1 MLDGFEFKVF
11 TNEDLPTLRQIYKES
26 RQEELDL
33 LTTWTERQIEEF
45 VDHQFSA
52 QHKYYIENYQGSKFW
67 LIQKEGH
74 PIGRLYLK
82 EYENEFRIIDI
93 ALLIAWRRKGIG
105 KRILEKILSSAAE
118 KGKIVS
124 IHVEKNNPA
133 LELYKRLG
141 FQEKEDKGVY
151 WFMVKEL
158 G

>member
-1 MLDGFEFKVF
+1 MLDGFEFKVI

-26 RQEELDL
+26 RQGELDL
-33 LTTWTERQIEEF
+33 LTTWTDGQIDEF
-45 VDHQFSA
+45 VDHQFLA
-52 QHKYYIENYQGSKFW
+52 QHKYYIENYKGSKFW
-67 LIQKEGH
+67 LIRKEGG

-118 KGKIVS
+118 KGKAVS

-133 LELYKRLG
+133 LDLYKSLG

-151 WFMVKEL
+151 WFMVKD
-158 G
+158 